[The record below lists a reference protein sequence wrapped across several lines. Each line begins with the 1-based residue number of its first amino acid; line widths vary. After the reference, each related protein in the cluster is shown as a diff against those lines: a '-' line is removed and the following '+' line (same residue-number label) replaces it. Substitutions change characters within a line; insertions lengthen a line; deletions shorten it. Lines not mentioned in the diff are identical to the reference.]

1 MISCNLLSFFH
12 YFEFDT
18 ASNMIIC
25 SNSLI
30 FWLLI
35 FLEQQQQQNGYG
47 EQPTNGVHDQEVPI
61 DDQAYEEVNNHVSG
75 EDVVDLQNGL
85 QNGHAE
91 VDQVDRSEPMQQEVI
106 YDQLSCQS
114 FFRLSTNHHDKRII
128 YFIYRKIVF
137 YAGIRKEISQIWY
150 ICIKIIQN

>member
-1 MISCNLLSFFH
+1 M
-12 YFEFDT
+12 
-18 ASNMIIC
+18 
-25 SNSLI
+25 I

-114 FFRLSTNHHDKRII
+114 FFRNLLFYPQTIMISVSYTL
-128 YFIYRKIVF
+128 FIGK
-137 YAGIRKEISQIWY
+137 
-150 ICIKIIQN
+150 